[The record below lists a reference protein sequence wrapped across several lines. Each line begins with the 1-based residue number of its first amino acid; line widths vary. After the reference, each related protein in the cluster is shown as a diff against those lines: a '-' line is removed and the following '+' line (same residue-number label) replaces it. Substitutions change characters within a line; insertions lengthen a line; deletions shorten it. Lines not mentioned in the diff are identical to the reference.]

1 MGTERWRHNASLP
14 HRELVINEA
23 RACQLPSRVLL
34 QIRRERERKAKAL
47 LAQASCLDAVTA
59 RHPGQ
64 DFCYCLWALMLATR
78 VAWNCLMNVKA
89 LWWAFEKLFISS
101 FFRSFLQKNLQKTF
115 NSRGCD
121 DSVEITN
128 DSACATRIMEINMI
142 CSQFILQE
150 TINPRKFHALMLPS
164 E

>member
-34 QIRRERERKAKAL
+34 QIGEREESESTLGAGVVLGCSYSATSRAGL
-47 LAQASCLDAVTA
+47 LLLSVGLGGA
-59 RHPGQ
+59 
-64 DFCYCLWALMLATR
+64 R

-89 LWWAFEKLFISS
+89 LMWPLRNSLFCS
-101 FFRSFLQKNLQKTF
+101 FVKKSLQRLFT
-115 NSRGCD
+115 SRGCD
-121 DSVEITN
+121 ESVEITN
-128 DSACATRIMEINMI
+128 DSACATRII
-142 CSQFILQE
+142 SQFILQE